1 MECLCRPSA
10 TSNFVEIQHWAYS
23 TRKIDIQ
30 DLATTY
36 FLLMAAAVQME
47 SQLQRDMKI
56 LHYNKILVVLFL
68 FRFTVRQVPTS
79 RRFYISRI
87 SLSGHGN
94 VYDKT
99 MYFCHWV
106 PLPSHELWLQSR
118 YSKIHVTSFLF
129 HICFWSTLDTF
140 DYTIGI
146 K

>member
-10 TSNFVEIQHWAYS
+10 TLNFVGIQHWTYS
-23 TRKIDIQ
+23 TSKI

-47 SQLQRDMKI
+47 SQLRRDMKI
-56 LHYNKILVVLFL
+56 LYYNKIVVLFL

-79 RRFYISRI
+79 RRLCISRI

-94 VYDKT
+94 VCDKT

-106 PLPSHELWLQSR
+106 PLPPHELWLQSR

-140 DYTIGI
+140 DYTTEI